1 MEKQIYLTFE
11 FNESTS
17 TEELFTKEE
26 KYYYNNEC
34 FTQFIDEIPKTFE
47 EYKEIINKDGDKS
60 ILIFVSLSLFVKIY
74 KCDFDEYNDF
84 FNGFGYKNSKFDILK
99 RILQMID
106 NYFMFFH
113 YTEDKESYINKLAN
127 QIENIGR
134 NKLNIFI
141 KQMNDNFDFLNNELE
156 TMPYVFDYLTRLK
169 AKGHN

>member
-11 FNESTS
+11 FNEP

-26 KYYYNNEC
+26 EYYFNNEY
-34 FTQFIDEIPKTFE
+34 FIQFIDEIPKTFE

-60 ILIFVSLSLFVKIY
+60 ILIFVLTDLFVKIY

-84 FNGFGYKNSKFDILK
+84 FNGFGYRNSKFDILK

-113 YTEDKESYINKLAN
+113 YTEDKESYMNKLAH

-134 NKLNIFI
+134 NKLNKFI
-141 KQMNDNFDFLNNELE
+141 KQMNDNFELIYNELE
-156 TMPYVFDYLTRLK
+156 TKKIMFDYLTRLK
-169 AKGHN
+169 AKNLN